1 MSESGENRAGS
12 GDTVYRVYPFSS
24 LNYQRPHY
32 CLVSSILLPTPD
44 AQKEQ
49 PEQTMSGLNNDHA
62 PKGQGKPKKNP
73 KKQKTESEHKKTY

>member
-12 GDTVYRVYPFSS
+12 GDTVYRVYPFSN

-32 CLVSSILLPTPD
+32 CLVFSILLPTPD
-44 AQKEQ
+44 EQKEQ

-62 PKGQGKPKKNP
+62 PKGQGEPKKRE
-73 KKQKTESEHKKTY
+73 KQKTESKHKKTY

>member
-32 CLVSSILLPTPD
+32 CLVSSILLPAPD
-44 AQKEQ
+44 EQKEQ
-49 PEQTMSGLNNDHA
+49 PEQTTSGLNNGHV
-62 PKGQGKPKKNP
+62 PQGQGEPKKSP
-73 KKQKTESEHKKTY
+73 RKTKNGE